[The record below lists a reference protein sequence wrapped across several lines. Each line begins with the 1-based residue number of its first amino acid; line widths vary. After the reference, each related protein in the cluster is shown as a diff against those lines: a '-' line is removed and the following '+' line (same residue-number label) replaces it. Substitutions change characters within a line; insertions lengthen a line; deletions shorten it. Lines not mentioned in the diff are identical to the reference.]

1 MVKHATLFVCYIIC
15 YMVLGG
21 CATAP
26 PSTQADIVRVAKDE
40 AMRHGES
47 IPNNW
52 FVVVVPSNANFEFRS
67 AYPVYIVRF
76 QRDRSERS
84 TVFQVVVNPDSLMPE
99 QFTDMRTVIPED

>member
-1 MVKHATLFVCYIIC
+1 
-15 YMVLGG
+15 MVLGG

-26 PSTQADIVRVAKDE
+26 SSSRADVVRVAKDE
-40 AMRHGES
+40 VIRHGES

-52 FVVVVPSNANFEFRS
+52 FVVVVPSNTNFEFRS

-84 TVFQVVVNPDSLMPE
+84 TVFQVVVNPKSLMAE
-99 QFTDMRTVIPED
+99 EFSDMRTIIPED